1 MSWVEFSEQ
10 GCWREVSVA
19 GLGLKGLKL
28 SKQTLKRAFASKQR
42 NAISM

>member
-19 GLGLKGLKL
+19 GQDRTEGAETFKADFEN
-28 SKQTLKRAFASKQR
+28 SFC
-42 NAISM
+42 I